1 MADTPNVSAQFHVF
15 TNSWKEATKDLLA
28 HWQQTPAQSDYVL
41 FAPDLPLPIKGTTA
55 EDIAKAFGVPLEL
68 IAPTCVNQ
76 TKPPEP
82 EPETTMLLASGGF
95 LAPNIWGQDW
105 DLIGHLDQ
113 DSLNKLL
120 KTYDDS
126 HLLTE
131 HWDDP
136 ASDPLGDVQKAVEIY
151 KQAKPMMSPITQIAI
166 DLAINGEAIVIRHE
180 DGTIS
185 HWDPEPGAPYL
196 KGDGDPG
203 SSGLKI
209 SFQANAQHFDVLGKS
224 QPVVSMKPCT
234 IWENDLGRLK
244 IENGRAFLNLTGTVS
259 TAEGSF
265 YLGAELITEDIEL
278 AKRMIGV
285 IPNDGPGTGIQ
296 VLEQEAGNQLFTWEA
311 GTGWVPTQS
320 DYGPLHASF
329 PAVPTKKGG
338 VQYTWP
344 ADGTQHT
351 GPDGAV
357 WEFHPAGGWRV
368 VEYPSVYDPKKMA
381 PYGWFCTACNEHW
394 TVHKGD
400 PVGCD
405 SGGWLRPATS
415 AEHKR
420 ALLGH

>member
-1 MADTPNVSAQFHVF
+1 MP
-15 TNSWKEATKDLLA
+15 E
-28 HWQQTPAQSDYVL
+28 
-41 FAPDLPLPIKGTTA
+41 APDLPLPPKGATA

-68 IAPTCVNQ
+68 IAPTCVSQ
-76 TKPPEP
+76 VKPPKP

-105 DLIGHLDQ
+105 DPIGHLDQ
-113 DSLNKLL
+113 DYLNKLL
-120 KTYDDS
+120 TVYADAQLIDAW
-126 HLLTE
+126 TGE
-131 HWDDP
+131 WP
-136 ASDPLGDVQKAVEIY
+136 DPLGDVQKTAEIY

-166 DLAINGEAIVIRHE
+166 DLAINGEASVVRHE

-203 SSGLKI
+203 SSSLKI
-209 SFQANAQHFDVLGKS
+209 SFQANAQSFDVLGKS

-244 IENGRAFLNLTGTVS
+244 IENGQAFLNLSGTVS
-259 TAEGSF
+259 TSMGVF
-265 YLGAELITEDIEL
+265 KLGAEIITLDIEF
-278 AKRMIGV
+278 AKKLIGV
-285 IPNDGPGTGIQ
+285 IPNDGPGTGVQILDQ
-296 VLEQEAGNQLFTWEA
+296 VAGNQLFTWEA
-311 GTGWVPTQS
+311 GTGWIPKEAPA
-320 DYGPLHASF
+320 PLHASF
-329 PAVPTKKGG
+329 PEVPTETKKIK
-338 VQYTWP
+338 YALPHAWP

-357 WEFHPAGGWRV
+357 WEFHLAGGWIIVQDLASPIDR
-368 VEYPSVYDPKKMA
+368 A
-381 PYGWFCTACNEHW
+381 PYGWYCTACNEHW
-394 TVHKGD
+394 SVHKGD
-400 PVGCD
+400 PVGCE